1 MTASISDD
9 DLMNLPEDPEE
20 AFVKYEQLARERLDA
35 ALAALPEEYSTDAA
49 NRDYMSAMLAAA
61 EVFEITELGD
71 WEMPRV
77 GNDPWQVYQQFISEV
92 GLCVNKLRLLQVK
105 RVKRYSVALDAA
117 AKVKLHHL
125 LSQMREAIE
134 KLEVSVAKKDRLLKK
149 IAALALEIDRERT
162 GYRAFADLVIE
173 AADDAGEAAKRLE
186 PVVRLTERI
195 GAAIGIAKRAEET
208 RALPAPEERKR
219 IEPPKTA
226 KRPDFSRRK
235 SPPGGGSFAKE
246 LDDEIPF

>member
-1 MTASISDD
+1 MAVSISDE

-20 AFVKYEQLARERLDA
+20 AFVMFERLARENLDED
-35 ALAALPEEYSTDAA
+35 LVENPEESISAK
-49 NRDYMSAMLAAA
+49 RDYMSAVLAAA
-61 EVFEITELGD
+61 KIFEIAELSQWD
-71 WEMPRV
+71 MPRV
-77 GNDPWQVYQQFISEV
+77 GDDPWQVYDQFLSDV
-92 GLCVNKLRLLQVK
+92 GLCVNKLRLLRVK
-105 RVKRYSVALDAA
+105 RVKQYSVALNAA
-117 AKVKLHHL
+117 AKKKLHHYL
-125 LSQMREAIE
+125 DQMRETIE

-149 IAALALEIDRERT
+149 ISALALEIDRERT

-195 GAAIGIAKRAEET
+195 GAALGIAKRAEET

-219 IEPPKTA
+219 IEPPKA
-226 KRPDFSRRK
+226 EKLPDFSRKK
-235 SPPGGGSFAKE
+235 SPPRGGSFAKE